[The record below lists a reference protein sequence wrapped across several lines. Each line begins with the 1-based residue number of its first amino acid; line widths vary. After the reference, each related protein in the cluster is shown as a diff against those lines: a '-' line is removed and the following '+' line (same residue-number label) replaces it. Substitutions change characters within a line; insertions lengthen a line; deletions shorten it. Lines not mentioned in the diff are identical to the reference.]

1 MIRIWSHFC
10 FKIDQ
15 NLMKNQW
22 KNDIEFKVGF
32 GISIFRFLVDFW
44 PILDQFGFQKW
55 RRRSGWDGSASAS
68 QLKLRFKGDLDATW
82 NLSRSILDVGTVFE
96 AILAPKMIQKSTK
109 NQSKIDVCIRLRFLI
124 NFWFKIELAKS
135 IKTYWFFNILGYS
148 ACYKLS

>member
-1 MIRIWSHFC
+1 MIKIWSHFC

-15 NLMKNQW
+15 NSMKNRW

-32 GISIFRFLVDFW
+32 GIGIFWFLVDSW
-44 PILDQFGFQKW
+44 PILDQFGLQKW

-124 NFWFKIELAKS
+124 NFLSKNS
-135 IKTYWFFNILGYS
+135 CYIKASN
-148 ACYKLS
+148 